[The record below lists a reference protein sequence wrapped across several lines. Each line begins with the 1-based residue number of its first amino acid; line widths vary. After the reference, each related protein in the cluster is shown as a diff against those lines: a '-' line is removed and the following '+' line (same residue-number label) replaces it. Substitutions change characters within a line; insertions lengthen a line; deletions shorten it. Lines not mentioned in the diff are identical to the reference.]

1 MNTKKYLSFII
12 PVFNEEESLNELYKQ
27 IKVVIKDN
35 RKFSSYEII
44 FINDGSTDKTLEVI
58 KDLHKN
64 DKNIEIISFR
74 RNLGKAQ
81 GLNEG
86 FKKAKG
92 EIIVTLDG
100 DLQDGPENIPLL
112 IEKLQKGFDIVVG
125 WKKKRNDS
133 LNKIIPSRAFNY
145 FVRIFSHIPLHDF
158 NSGLKVMK
166 VEVAKELHL
175 YGEFHRFIPVLAV
188 QRGFKVS
195 EVAVIHHVRKY
206 GSSKYGWQRLFKG
219 FFDFLTVM
227 FLGTYSE
234 KPFHLFGLLGIIS
247 ILIGII
253 IGIDLSVLHFQGV
266 NISRRPL
273 LILSVLLII
282 TGLQMVLSGLL
293 AEIIISKR
301 SSPNGDSPIDYE
313 T

>member
-1 MNTKKYLSFII
+1 MNSKKYLSFVIS
-12 PVFNEEESLNELYKQ
+12 VFNEEESLNELYKL
-27 IKVVIKDN
+27 IKGVIKDN
-35 RKFSSYEII
+35 KKFSNYEII
-44 FINDGSTDKTLEVI
+44 FINDGSTDRTLEII
-58 KDLHKN
+58 KNLHKY
-64 DKNIEIISFR
+64 DKNIKIISFR
-74 RNLGKAQ
+74 KNLGKAQ

-86 FKKAKG
+86 FKRSQG
-92 EIIVTLDG
+92 DIVVTLDG

-112 IEKLQKGFDIVVG
+112 IDKLGVDVDIVVG

-133 LNKIIPSRAFNY
+133 LNKIIPSKTFNY

-166 VEVAKELHL
+166 ADVAKELHL
-175 YGEFHRFIPVLAV
+175 YGELHRFIPVLAV

-195 EVAVIHHVRKY
+195 EVAVIHHARKY

-247 ILIGII
+247 IFIGII

-293 AEIIISKR
+293 AEIIISRR
-301 SSPNGDSPIDYE
+301 SSPGRDLPIDYE